1 MKEIN
6 KNSNLKYLDIIL
18 IEKNKFFY
26 KKLFQL
32 LENNKELFNSVTINF
47 NCYNTYSTA
56 IFDKNNNKTLYFIE
70 DKILLG
76 LCNNNLF
83 VQNTKLDIILIMGDD
98 LTKEDLSVLKKVID
112 NNSLTLV
119 GYIISENFTPNV
131 TNFMILNFI
140 NEKLDK
146 KN

>member
-1 MKEIN
+1 
-6 KNSNLKYLDIIL
+6 
-18 IEKNKFFY
+18 
-26 KKLFQL
+26 
-32 LENNKELFNSVTINF
+32 
-47 NCYNTYSTA
+47 
-56 IFDKNNNKTLYFIE
+56 
-70 DKILLG
+70 
-76 LCNNNLF
+76 
-83 VQNTKLDIILIMGDD
+83 MGDD